1 MFIDKRN
8 PIQSKREIYS
18 KYQDILNQ
26 MNNDIEL
33 IIKYLAFFQKELPEY
48 IKKAN
53 KLKSELNNFID
64 NYLTSIQGFFE
75 YKIDIKPEN
84 HQNLIENIKSKLSPF
99 NVSVFNI
106 YANNYINNMKELNEK
121 LNEIADNLKYEVF
134 DPPDVNSLET
144 DPNFSINNQDS
155 FSRYYNNF
163 NQINSFNRTYSNFC
177 DNIDERED
185 GIEIKDIKLI
195 CSACSKNEAKIHC
208 EKCNQLFCDECYN
221 MVKNSE
227 EKNKHKSSSIKDQ
240 KKLKK
245 KMFLNSMNKVI
256 KCILTKSNY
265 LITHEELKISE
276 NSQLI
281 LAISRKFDYPYIKNI
296 NNYESQIEF
305 LNGINKLLEN
315 NFNVSNLDLES
326 FHISD
331 MDKSILRR
339 MKEIFIDEKVNLIQA
354 SLDEIIELEIEN
366 ENEEEI
372 SDECYNL
379 ENIDTNIEENE
390 FIKKRN
396 KFFYNINL
404 ISQKNDKNIINK
416 KIERII
422 KYR

>member
-1 MFIDKRN
+1 M
-8 PIQSKREIYS
+8 
-18 KYQDILNQ
+18 
-26 MNNDIEL
+26 
-33 IIKYLAFFQKELPEY
+33 
-48 IKKAN
+48 
-53 KLKSELNNFID
+53 
-64 NYLTSIQGFFE
+64 G
-75 YKIDIKPEN
+75 
-84 HQNLIENIKSKLSPF
+84 
-99 NVSVFNI
+99 
-106 YANNYINNMKELNEK
+106 
-121 LNEIADNLKYEVF
+121 
-134 DPPDVNSLET
+134 
-144 DPNFSINNQDS
+144 
-155 FSRYYNNF
+155 
-163 NQINSFNRTYSNFC
+163 
-177 DNIDERED
+177 
-185 GIEIKDIKLI
+185 
-195 CSACSKNEAKIHC
+195 
-208 EKCNQLFCDECYN
+208 
-221 MVKNSE
+221 
-227 EKNKHKSSSIKDQ
+227 
-240 KKLKK
+240 
-245 KMFLNSMNKVI
+245 KVI

-265 LITHEELKISE
+265 LITHEELKISD

-281 LAISRKFDYPYIKNI
+281 LAITRKFDYPYIKNI

-315 NFNVSNLDLES
+315 NFNVSNLDLEAI
-326 FHISD
+326 HIYD